1 MLHVNF
7 IVNFQR
13 NLMKSQFPK
22 TDGWWVGFTYI
33 MPIGTSLGLVR
44 QVENLTEMVERCSDW
59 HNPCRDAEQKGCSF
73 ESHFAVSDNK
83 CRPTSTRVGEIFEGF
98 MTSFS
103 RRSCPCRMAIRTTK
117 MYKALSQKLA
127 GANRFFPGEL
137 RKKGIAE
144 DKCLVIKVIMYV
156 FKLKEMNWI

>member
-1 MLHVNF
+1 MLIELNNDLINASCEFHR
-7 IVNFQR
+7 QLPK

-103 RRSCPCRMAIRTTK
+103 RRFLSAI
-117 MYKALSQKLA
+117 LSVPYGYRNNK
-127 GANRFFPGEL
+127 N
-137 RKKGIAE
+137 
-144 DKCLVIKVIMYV
+144 V
-156 FKLKEMNWI
+156 